1 MFYSELNSI
10 KKLQHEKPD
19 FVLLEVIV
27 KSTGLWIADPEVL
40 YARAFMEYVNL
51 KKSHLFR
58 VRMCTEKEQLE
69 KIFSEEEIEI
79 LLISAEWY
87 EFCKDL
93 IRSECVIFLS
103 EGSLPAGLRIYP
115 AVYKYQSVENIL
127 REIMYYYSEQESEAR
142 YFTGIHKDN
151 RVIGVYSPVGGIG
164 KTTFALAL
172 GQVLAENQNV
182 LYLNLEECSGFKE
195 FLGGSHWNLT
205 DLVYFLRQKNKS
217 PFLYRLNSMVQK
229 LDRMDY
235 IPPCEFYTDFRQI
248 TVEEWQELLHL
259 IRMQSSYDFV
269 ILDMGNILGHETD
282 LLRQCDGIYVP
293 VRKDIISQAKISQW
307 MNGIQILDNMDVL
320 EKIQKLELPE
330 DDTEYGSR
338 EDFSML
344 TQRKLGS
351 FIRNLLR
358 D

>member
-19 FVLLEVIV
+19 FVLLEVIL
-27 KSTGLWIADPEVL
+27 KSTGLWIADPEAL

-58 VRMCTEKEQLE
+58 VRMCTEEKQLE

-87 EFCKDL
+87 QSCRDL
-93 IRSECVIFLS
+93 LRNECVIVLS
-103 EGSLPAGLRIYP
+103 EGSIPAELRIYP

-127 REIMYYYSEQESEAR
+127 REIMYYYSEQENEAG

-151 RVIGVYSPVGGIG
+151 RVIGVYSPIGGIG

-195 FLGGSHWNLT
+195 FLGGSHWNLS
-205 DLVYFLRQKNKS
+205 DLIYFLRQNKT

-248 TVEEWQELLHL
+248 TVEEWQQLLHL
-259 IRMQSSYDFV
+259 IRTQSSYDFI
-269 ILDMGNILGHETD
+269 ILDIGNILGNETD

-293 VRKDIISQAKISQW
+293 VRQDIISQSKISQW
-307 MNGIQILDNMDVL
+307 MSGIRILGNMDVL
-320 EKIQKLELPE
+320 EKIQKLELPAS
-330 DDTEYGSR
+330 DVAYGSR

-344 TQRKLGS
+344 PQQKLGS
-351 FIRNLLR
+351 FVRDLLR
-358 D
+358 E